1 MQFPLNELYYAW
13 EQVRRGSPSPGIDGI
28 TTDLFAGVKKDEL
41 IRLQQELIE
50 EIYQPYPA
58 RGFYLP
64 KNNGDKRL
72 LGIPTVRDRVVQRW
86 LLEEMYLPLEE
97 VFTDCSYAYRPGR
110 GIQMAVKHL
119 YYYYQIQPKWIIKSD
134 IRSFFDSLN
143 WSILLSTL
151 EHLKLDP
158 IIQQLVEQQLKSG
171 IVLNGRY
178 FPRNQG
184 VLQGAVLSGALA
196 NLYLSE
202 FDRKCLEKGINLVR
216 YGDDF
221 VAACHSLGE
230 AERTL
235 NLITQWL
242 DRIYLQLHPKK
253 TEIYAPDQEFT
264 FLGYL
269 FKKGQVYAPLPPE
282 PRKKGYP
289 LDPSGMPRR
298 PRPIYIHSFLSQP
311 PKICSLKPKTS
322 TQPKILTNPK
332 HYFVDTMTTLY
343 ITDQGSYLK
352 AQGYQFHIF
361 YQRELRCKIPV
372 NQVSHIVLFGCCN
385 ITHGAVR
392 LALTRRIPLL
402 YLSQRGRYF
411 GRLETEGQAKVEYL
425 SQQVK
430 RAENSEFTRL
440 QAENIVRAKLNN
452 SRVLLMRLNRR
463 RSNSSVKQAIA
474 NLEKLRDNLPLAN
487 TMDELR
493 GYEGKAATVY
503 FQALGSLFQAP
514 FTFEKRSKRPPTD
527 PVNSLLSLGYTLLSQ
542 NMHSFVEAMGL
553 HTHFGNLHVPRNNH
567 PALVSDLIEEF
578 RAPLVDSLVVYLVN
592 KKIFTPEDF
601 TPPDGRNGV
610 YLHPDSLKKFL
621 KHWEEKLHSE
631 ITHPYTQYK
640 VSMRRCLELQVREYI
655 ACLMGDTDGYRP
667 MLWAK

>member
-1 MQFPLNELYYAW
+1 MRFPLNELNYAW
-13 EQVRRGSPSPGIDGI
+13 EQVRRKSPSPGIDGI
-28 TTDLFAGVKKDEL
+28 TTDLFAGVKKAEL
-41 IRLQQELIE
+41 TRLQQELIS
-50 EIYQPYPA
+50 EIYQPSPA

-64 KNNGDKRL
+64 KQNGDKRL

-86 LLEEMYLPLEE
+86 LLEEMYFPLEE

-134 IRSFFDSLN
+134 IRSFFDSIC
-143 WSILLSTL
+143 WSILLNAL
-151 EHLKLDP
+151 EQLKLES
-158 IIQQLVEQQLKSG
+158 IILQMIDQQLKSG
-171 IVLNGRY
+171 IVLKGRY
-178 FPRNQG
+178 IPQTQG
-184 VLQGAVLSGALA
+184 ILQGAVLSGALA

-202 FDRKCLEKGINLVR
+202 FDRNCLQKGINLVR

-221 VAACHSLGE
+221 VVACQSNSE
-230 AERTL
+230 AEQTL
-235 NLITQWL
+235 NLINQWL
-242 DRIYLQLHPKK
+242 AQIYLKLQPKK

-269 FKKGQVYAPLPPE
+269 FKEGKVYAPLPP
-282 PRKKGYP
+282 RIAQRTYP

-298 PRPIYIHSFLSQP
+298 PRLIYLPSFLSQP
-311 PKICSLKPKTS
+311 PKTCSLKRKKP
-322 TQPKILTNPK
+322 TQTKALTDPK
-332 HYFVDTMTTLY
+332 HYFIQPMTTLY
-343 ITDQGSYLK
+343 ITDQGSHLK
-352 AQGYQFHIF
+352 TQRHQFQIF
-361 YQRELRCKIPV
+361 YHRELRCKVPV
-372 NQVSHIVLFGCCN
+372 NQVSHIVLFGCCH

-392 LALTRRIPLL
+392 LALSRRIPVL

-411 GRLETEGQAKVEYL
+411 GRLKTEGQAQVSYL

-430 RAENSEFTRL
+430 RAEDSEFTRQ
-440 QAENIVRAKLNN
+440 QAETIVRAKINN

-463 RSNSSVKQAIA
+463 RRNSSVKKAIS
-474 NLEKLRDNLPLAN
+474 NLVPLMDNLPLAQS
-487 TMDELR
+487 MDELR

-503 FQALGSLFQAP
+503 FQALGCLFQPP
-514 FTFEKRSKRPPTD
+514 FNFEKRSKRPPTD

-542 NMHSFVEAMGL
+542 NMHSFIEAMGL

-567 PALVSDLIEEF
+567 PALVSDLVEEF
-578 RAPLVDSLVVYLVN
+578 RALLVDSLVVYLVN

-601 TPPDGRNGV
+601 TPADERKGV
-610 YLHPDSLKKFL
+610 YLHQDSLKKFL

-631 ITHPYTQYK
+631 ITHPYTGYK

-667 MLWAK
+667 MLWNK

>member
-1 MQFPLNELYYAW
+1 MKFPLNELNYAW

-28 TTDLFAGVKKDEL
+28 TTDLFARVKKDEL
-41 IRLQQELIE
+41 IRLQQDLSE
-50 EIYQPYPA
+50 EIYQPEPA

-64 KNNGDKRL
+64 KSNGGKRL
-72 LGIPTVRDRVVQRW
+72 LGIPTVRDRIVQRW

-134 IRSFFDSLN
+134 IRSFFDNLC
-143 WSILLSTL
+143 WSILLTSV
-151 EHLKLDP
+151 EQLKLDP
-158 IIQQLVEQQLKSG
+158 IVEQLIDQQLKSG
-171 IVLNGRY
+171 IVLKGRHL
-178 FPRNQG
+178 PRNQG

-202 FDRKCLEKGINLVR
+202 FDRNCLVKGINLVR

-221 VAACHSLGE
+221 VIACQSQVE
-230 AERTL
+230 AEKTL
-235 NLITQWL
+235 NLISQWL
-242 DRIYLQLHPKK
+242 GQIYLKLHPNK
-253 TEIYAPDQEFT
+253 TEIYAPDQDFT

-269 FKKGQVYAPLPPE
+269 FKEGQVYAPPPLI
-282 PRKKGYP
+282 PGKKGDR

-298 PRPIYIHSFLSQP
+298 PRPIYIHAFLSQP
-311 PKICSLKPKTS
+311 PKICSLKHSQP
-322 TQPKILTNPK
+322 TQPKSLTNPK
-332 HYFVDTMTTLY
+332 HYFVDPMTTLY

-352 AQGYQFHIF
+352 AQRHQFQIF
-361 YQRELRCKIPV
+361 YQRELRCKVPV

-392 LALTRRIPLL
+392 LALSRRIPLL

-411 GRLETEGQAKVEYL
+411 GRLETEGQAKVNYL

-430 RAENSEFTRL
+430 RAEDPQFTRF
-440 QAENIVRAKLNN
+440 QAENIVRAKLSN
-452 SRVLLMRLNRR
+452 SRMLLMRLNRR
-463 RSNSSVKQAIA
+463 RGHSSVKKAISDIA
-474 NLEKLRDNLPLAN
+474 KLRENLPLAQ

-503 FQALGSLFQAP
+503 FQALGSLFQEP
-514 FTFEKRSKRPPTD
+514 FTFEKRTKRPPTD

-578 RAPLVDSLVVYLVN
+578 RAPLVDSLVVYLIN

-601 TPPDGRNGV
+601 TPADERKGV

-621 KHWEEKLHSE
+621 KHWEEKLHSD

-640 VSMRRCLELQVREYI
+640 VSLRRCLELQVREYI

-667 MLWAK
+667 MIWTK